1 MKTHWFKRISI
12 ILTALFLL
20 LALYVPAMA
29 QKGTGRKAATPSD
42 MEEEIEDMD
51 EEEPEDEEDPD
62 GYSDDGN
69 VLPDLQEEE
78 DRVVVSES
86 KAAGEELPDAEEGL
100 KAEADAAALTE
111 TKAAAATLPETGEKV
126 TVKDFAGT
134 WTIDGITSY
143 RFREDGTGALILP
156 EHTYT
161 FKYTLEEGRLAL
173 KFENA
178 KAGRVIFT
186 AAPENGRLILVK
198 EEEAGTAEF
207 LLEKTGE

>member
-12 ILTALFLL
+12 ILTALLLL

-29 QKGTGRKAATPSD
+29 QKGTGRKAATPSN
-42 MEEEIEDMD
+42 MEKEEIEDME

-86 KAAGEELPDAEEGL
+86 RSSEEELPDAEEGL
-100 KAEADAAALTE
+100 KAGADALAE
-111 TKAAAATLPETGEKV
+111 TKAAAATLPKAGEKV
-126 TVKDFAGT
+126 TAKDLAGT
-134 WTIDGITSY
+134 WTIDGITGY

-161 FKYTLEEGRLAL
+161 FRYTLEEGRLAL

-186 AAPENGRLILVK
+186 ADLENGKLILVK

-207 LLEKTGE
+207 LLEKISE

>member
-29 QKGTGRKAATPSD
+29 QKGTGRKSATPSN
-42 MEEEIEDMD
+42 MEKEEIEDME

-86 KAAGEELPDAEEGL
+86 RSSEEELPDAEEGL
-100 KAEADAAALTE
+100 KAGADALSE
-111 TKAAAATLPETGEKV
+111 TKAAAATLPEAGEKV
-126 TVKDFAGT
+126 TVKDLAGT
-134 WTIDGITSY
+134 WTIDGITGY
-143 RFREDGTGALILP
+143 RFREDGIGALILP
-156 EHTYT
+156 EHKYT

-207 LLEKTGE
+207 LLEKTSG

>member
-42 MEEEIEDMD
+42 MEEEIEDME

-62 GYSDDGN
+62 GYFEDGN
-69 VLPDLQEEE
+69 ALPDLQEEE

-86 KAAGEELPDAEEGL
+86 RSSEEELPDAEEGL
-100 KAEADAAALTE
+100 KAGADALAE
-111 TKAAAATLPETGEKV
+111 TKAAVATLPEAGEKA
-126 TVKDFAGT
+126 TVKDLAGT

-161 FKYTLEEGRLAL
+161 FRYTLEEGRLAL

-186 AAPENGRLILVK
+186 ADLENGKLILVK

-207 LLEKTGE
+207 LLEKTGG

>member
-62 GYSDDGN
+62 GYFDDGN
-69 VLPDLQEEE
+69 ALPDLQEEE

-86 KAAGEELPDAEEGL
+86 RAAEEELPDAEEGL
-100 KAEADAAALTE
+100 KAGADALAE
-111 TKAAAATLPETGEKV
+111 TKAAAATLPEAGEKV
-126 TVKDFAGT
+126 TVKNLAGT

-161 FKYTLEEGRLAL
+161 FRYTLEEGRLAL

-186 AAPENGRLILVK
+186 AALENGRLILVK

-207 LLEKTGE
+207 LLEKISG

>member
-29 QKGTGRKAATPSD
+29 QKGTGRKSATPSN
-42 MEEEIEDMD
+42 MEEEIEDMK

-62 GYSDDGN
+62 GYFDDGN
-69 VLPDLQEEE
+69 ALPDLQEEE

-100 KAEADAAALTE
+100 KAEADAAALAE
-111 TKAAAATLPETGEKV
+111 TKAAAATLPEAGEKV
-126 TVKDFAGT
+126 TVKDLAGT
-134 WTIDGITSY
+134 WTIDGITNY

-156 EHTYT
+156 EHKYN
-161 FKYTLEEGRLAL
+161 FRYTLEEGRLAL

-178 KAGRVIFT
+178 KAGRAVFT
-186 AAPENGRLILVK
+186 AALENGRLILVK

-207 LLEKTGE
+207 LLEKISG